1 MLNLI
6 KSGSLTSCRSNFG
19 WWSFRVR
26 PIIHAVVLLVCAV
39 LCCAS
44 CKHEEHSRKDQAQ
57 YYPTTPSTPER
68 ISPPERTIYEKGD
81 SIRDFET
88 NFKNLFQNWDTAPI
102 VNAADFELKGYS
114 FKEVIEDRAA
124 LNRYRNYFTSNQS
137 LGMNMR
143 KSSRSSANGGKA
155 KVRMTLLPEY
165 TYDPILNIDPKP
177 EWYTPAFKDAVV
189 KLVDQDFNI
198 DTLELTYH
206 SSMQKEEFSEQKG
219 YSSDG
224 SPNYIKHRAQKN
236 FETYALGPLSED
248 YIQVFVTEE
257 KALEEL
263 SLEAQQRILLAQLRN
278 QRLTAQVSL
287 SKNIAVGDVVYAI
300 QFLYKEKPN
309 EVFVICDQDSKK
321 VLVDTF
327 FSAIRY

>member
-1 MLNLI
+1 
-6 KSGSLTSCRSNFG
+6 
-19 WWSFRVR
+19 
-26 PIIHAVVLLVCAV
+26 
-39 LCCAS
+39 
-44 CKHEEHSRKDQAQ
+44 
-57 YYPTTPSTPER
+57 
-68 ISPPERTIYEKGD
+68 
-81 SIRDFET
+81 
-88 NFKNLFQNWDTAPI
+88 
-102 VNAADFELKGYS
+102 
-114 FKEVIEDRAA
+114 
-124 LNRYRNYFTSNQS
+124 
-137 LGMNMR
+137 
-143 KSSRSSANGGKA
+143 
-155 KVRMTLLPEY
+155 MTLLPEY

-206 SSMQKEEFSEQKG
+206 SSMQKEEFTEQKG

-224 SPNYIKHRAQKN
+224 SPNYIKGRAQKN

-248 YIQVFVTEE
+248 YIQVFVTEK

-263 SLEAQQRILLAQLRN
+263 PLEAQQRILLAQLHN

-287 SKNIAVGDVVYAI
+287 SKNMAVGDVVYAI